1 MAPPIPFA
9 FRIQP
14 NLDPAEALSS
24 DDSHVWIAELP
35 AEGLRVTG
43 ALPVRLIRTGC
54 RIFTQSFEAFSAH
67 TDKAGAYMTR
77 MEVAGGGATLLAT
90 FNHLATAVRRC
101 APFLGS
107 WEVVYNEDE
116 SAQAFAVSLFFGQDA
131 VFHFSTTM
139 AMGWTTQCVSALP
152 TCVQSKGSRWPSL
165 TSNCPRWTPLPS
177 LRA

>member
-54 RIFTQSFEAFSAH
+54 RVS
-67 TDKAGAYMTR
+67 G
-77 MEVAGGGATLLAT
+77 LACQI
-90 FNHLATAVRRC
+90 RC
-101 APFLGS
+101 L
-107 WEVVYNEDE
+107 YYR
-116 SAQAFAVSLFFGQDA
+116 QAFADIHSIV
-131 VFHFSTTM
+131 
-139 AMGWTTQCVSALP
+139 
-152 TCVQSKGSRWPSL
+152 
-165 TSNCPRWTPLPS
+165 
-177 LRA
+177 